1 MLHHRMCGDTA
12 GHFCIDKVRRTA
24 ATAPCLL
31 QPLPTRAALAPHLP
45 HGIPCVQISFIL
57 DTQTQEF
64 LRLGGSHSFQRGPVA
79 QISFN
84 LGTRMQEFLRL
95 GGRPILRR
103 GWAAQ
108 ISFISGTQTQE
119 FLRLGALY
127 VLQRAHINSACHWN
141 SELQAN
147 SLALCLLVLSCLIG
161 LELGLWSRQPLPP
174 IGTTDD

>member
-84 LGTRMQEFLRL
+84 LGTRMQEFLCL
-95 GGRPILRR
+95 GGRSANLAEGLGGPDLLHFGYPDAGIPTSGCFVCLATCSYQFCLPLELR
-103 GWAAQ
+103 AASQ
-108 ISFISGTQTQE
+108 LISFVFAGTILSHWVGVGVVE
-119 FLRLGALY
+119 SPA
-127 VLQRAHINSACHWN
+127 SA
-141 SELQAN
+141 SD
-147 SLALCLLVLSCLIG
+147 
-161 LELGLWSRQPLPP
+161 R
-174 IGTTDD
+174 DY